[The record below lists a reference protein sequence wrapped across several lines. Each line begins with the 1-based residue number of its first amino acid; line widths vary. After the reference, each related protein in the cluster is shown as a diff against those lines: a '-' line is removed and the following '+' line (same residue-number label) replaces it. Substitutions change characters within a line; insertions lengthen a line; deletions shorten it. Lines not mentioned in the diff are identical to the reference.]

1 MKKKYFGNKIL
12 LVNCFKYRF
21 VIYTILIFHIR
32 LQIERYNALM
42 IEIRERLVDLE
53 KGIQGL
59 VVMTMELE
67 NIFQCIFD
75 GRVPPTWLKVII

>member
-1 MKKKYFGNKIL
+1 MYS
-12 LVNCFKYRF
+12 
-21 VIYTILIFHIR
+21 LI

-42 IEIRERLVDLE
+42 NEIRERLVDLE

-67 NIFQCIFD
+67 NIFQCIID
-75 GRVPPTWLKVII
+75 GRVPPTWLKVNSDISTSIVL

>member
-1 MKKKYFGNKIL
+1 MTTWAGLTVYINFFI
-12 LVNCFKYRF
+12 
-21 VIYTILIFHIR
+21 
-32 LQIERYNALM
+32 QIERYNALM
-42 IEIRERLVDLE
+42 NEIRNTLKYLE

-75 GRVPPTWLKVII
+75 GRVPPTWLKVNSDLIQLPVHGSENVF

>member
-1 MKKKYFGNKIL
+1 MYS
-12 LVNCFKYRF
+12 
-21 VIYTILIFHIR
+21 LI

-42 IEIRERLVDLE
+42 NEIRERLVDLE

-59 VVMTMELE
+59 VVMTVELE

-75 GRVPPTWLKVII
+75 GRVPPTWLKVNSNISTSNVL

>member
-1 MKKKYFGNKIL
+1 
-12 LVNCFKYRF
+12 
-21 VIYTILIFHIR
+21 LI

-42 IEIRERLVDLE
+42 NEIRERLVDLE

-75 GRVPPTWLKVII
+75 GRVPPTWLKVNSDLIQLHGSENVF

>member
-1 MKKKYFGNKIL
+1 MN
-12 LVNCFKYRF
+12 
-21 VIYTILIFHIR
+21 
-32 LQIERYNALM
+32 
-42 IEIRERLVDLE
+42 EIRERLVDLE

-75 GRVPPTWLKVII
+75 GRVPPSWLKVNIDLMQLQVSRSRERNSGSGCDDHGVRKYIPVYN

>member
-1 MKKKYFGNKIL
+1 MK
-12 LVNCFKYRF
+12 RF
-21 VIYTILIFHIR
+21 DCIYLFFI
-32 LQIERYNALM
+32 QIERYNALM
-42 IEIRERLVDLE
+42 NEIRNALKYLE

-75 GRVPPTWLKVII
+75 GRVPPSWLKVNIDLIQLQVSRSR